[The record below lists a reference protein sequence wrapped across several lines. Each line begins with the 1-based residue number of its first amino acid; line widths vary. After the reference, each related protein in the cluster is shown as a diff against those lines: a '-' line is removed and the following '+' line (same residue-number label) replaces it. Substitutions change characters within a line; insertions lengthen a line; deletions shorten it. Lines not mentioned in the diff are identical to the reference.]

1 MAEHAPREHFIP
13 LRHSDL
19 VDLLCNDNDLK
30 SDDRERFRY
39 FCRLVTAIYRYE
51 FYQRL
56 TELKTAYAPFDPD
69 SDTKLLERISADEE
83 QRRLND
89 LFCDFGWLMERA
101 DFRHLSRGDI
111 EPSLSEKSSWGIRM
125 EVDFSAFERLAIFAR
140 GDVVQRRVRR
150 TWRNYFRSE
159 EVEVPVYQRLVLIL
173 KIRPERSMDDQAAT
187 DCVYL
192 KIFKDIPKLDIK
204 MLLPSTRVRMTKFDR
219 TRIGFPL
226 VSGLGLA
233 LYNIAMQV
241 VLIGREIGE
250 FIQSSL
256 TMGTLWGIALGGIG
270 YGYRSYYGY
279 LQTKQRYRLTLT
291 QSLYFQNLDNNSG
304 VLFRLLDEAEDQE
317 CREVILAYFLLWH
330 HAGQKDCTSAELN
343 ALIEQYLD
351 RAADLKVAFE
361 IRDAIAKLE
370 RLKILEKIGDRF
382 RAVPLEQ
389 ALEMLIRI
397 WDGYFH
403 QKVAVANDTAKSV

>member
-1 MAEHAPREHFIP
+1 
-13 LRHSDL
+13 
-19 VDLLCNDNDLK
+19 
-30 SDDRERFRY
+30 
-39 FCRLVTAIYRYE
+39 
-51 FYQRL
+51 
-56 TELKTAYAPFDPD
+56 
-69 SDTKLLERISADEE
+69 
-83 QRRLND
+83 
-89 LFCDFGWLMERA
+89 
-101 DFRHLSRGDI
+101 
-111 EPSLSEKSSWGIRM
+111 
-125 EVDFSAFERLAIFAR
+125 
-140 GDVVQRRVRR
+140 
-150 TWRNYFRSE
+150 
-159 EVEVPVYQRLVLIL
+159 
-173 KIRPERSMDDQAAT
+173 MDHQAAT

-351 RAADLKVAFE
+351 RAADVKVAFE

-370 RLKILEKIGDRF
+370 KLNILEKIGDRF
-382 RAVPLEQ
+382 RAMPLEQ
-389 ALEMLIRI
+389 ALETLIRI